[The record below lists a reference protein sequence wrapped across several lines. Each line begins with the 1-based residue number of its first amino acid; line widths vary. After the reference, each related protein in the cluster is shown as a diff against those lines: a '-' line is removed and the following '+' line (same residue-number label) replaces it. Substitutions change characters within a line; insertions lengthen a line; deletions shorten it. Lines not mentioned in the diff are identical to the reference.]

1 MSNVIETIIISS
13 DEESDEESDVKIIEE
28 IHGFRL
34 SRSKL
39 KDLKSR
45 RQRNTLRSI
54 DSTNNNVIKNNA
66 LVESKKES
74 PVKSSPS
81 QLVRL
86 DKAKFKELKAVVK
99 IELKRSPDSKLNT
112 KRSVKKGKSVML
124 F

>member
-1 MSNVIETIIISS
+1 MSNVIETIIIS
-13 DEESDEESDVKIIEE
+13 SDEESDVKIIEE

-45 RQRNTLRSI
+45 RQRNRLRSI
-54 DSTNNNVIKNNA
+54 DSTNNVIKNNA
-66 LVESKKES
+66 LVEPIKES

>member
-1 MSNVIETIIISS
+1 MSNVVETIIIS
-13 DEESDEESDVKIIEE
+13 SDEESDVKIIEE